1 MGGGKRDLPDRPNLL
16 RLVLGVPEPS
26 EAKTEQSHVVV
37 EANIDDMSGELTAH
51 ALSALMEAGA
61 LDAWA
66 VDGMRAEGA
75 GAVADRFFARAQIV
89 ARTMMI
95 VGGLSGGGV
104 YVESANSA
112 QRAGWMPRGSRGASG
127 CKSMRSR

>member
-1 MGGGKRDLPDRPNLL
+1 ERYERWPRFSPERVGWGGGKRDLPDRPNLL

-66 VDGMRAEGA
+66 APVVMKKGRPGLTL
-75 GAVADRFFARAQIV
+75 FALASAAQASAI
-89 ARTMMI
+89 ASAMLRETSSI
-95 VGGLSGGGV
+95 GV
-104 YVESANSA
+104 RLQPV
-112 QRAGWMPRGSRGASG
+112 
-127 CKSMRSR
+127 